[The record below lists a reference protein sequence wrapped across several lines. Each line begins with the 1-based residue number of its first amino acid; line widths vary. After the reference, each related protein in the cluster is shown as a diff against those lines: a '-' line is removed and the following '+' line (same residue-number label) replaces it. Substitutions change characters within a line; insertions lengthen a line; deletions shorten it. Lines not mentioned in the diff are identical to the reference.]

1 MKGGRPTG
9 MSRERGGVQ
18 AHTVLAESGGEE
30 PSAVQGPEFSV
41 RREEDENRE
50 EGQETSMDVDQPQ
63 ISVHGPRG
71 PRQGF
76 GSALRGLRV

>member
-41 RREEDENRE
+41 RREEDEDFEDNDSDFE
-50 EGQETSMDVDQPQ
+50 D
-63 ISVHGPRG
+63 
-71 PRQGF
+71 
-76 GSALRGLRV
+76 